1 MPLTLEPLAHLLV
14 ILLGGAAGFYLMHRF
29 AR

>member
-1 MPLTLEPLAHLLV
+1 MPLALIPLVHMLMVLV
-14 ILLGGAAGFYLMHRF
+14 GGVAGFYLMHRF